1 MRDLSTSEMGSLLF
15 SIKENLELIT
25 KNLSKIRKE
34 GIGLSGMVP
43 LSIIAAETKLN
54 SSIDNIEDV
63 IQILAKIPNNLID
76 KN

>member
-1 MRDLSTSEMGSLLF
+1 MGSLLF